1 MTDPMK
7 WRDIRKCSQKEEITK
22 RITMDELE
30 EALYKANPYT
40 SPGESGIPTEIWKNI
55 NNSAKEEIL

>member
-1 MTDPMK
+1 
-7 WRDIRKCSQKEEITK
+7 
-22 RITMDELE
+22 MDELE